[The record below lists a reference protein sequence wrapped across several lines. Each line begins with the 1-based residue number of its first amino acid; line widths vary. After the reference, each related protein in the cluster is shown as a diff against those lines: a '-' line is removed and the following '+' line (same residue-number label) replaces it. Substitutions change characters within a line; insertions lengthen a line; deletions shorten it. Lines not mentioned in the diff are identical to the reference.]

1 MCDFGTANCTH
12 YQEFGIDLIRVR
24 IRIAIALIRVDRP
37 IQFGPMMKPICLPF
51 GRNNIPEPPI
61 GTVLAVLGQ
70 RRRPTF
76 VKCVRNFTIN
86 TELEEKLFKTTNPCY
101 PVQGGPMM
109 HQFAPQRMVLE
120 GIVHI
125 FSYELIN
132 LSSGKWIERNMHL

>member
-12 YQEFGIDLIRVR
+12 YQEFGINQIWV
-24 IRIAIALIRVDRP
+24 IFSINIALIRVNRP

-61 GTVLAVLGQ
+61 GTVLTGLGQ
-70 RRRPTF
+70 RSWPTF

-86 TELEEKLFKTTNPCY
+86 TELEKKLFKTTNPCY
-101 PVQGGPMM
+101 PVGGGPVM

-125 FSYELIN
+125 FSYDLT
-132 LSSGKWIERNMHL
+132 LSSGKWLERTMRM